1 MLPFL
6 VIPCLVIPC
15 LVIQSQLKKIKQV
28 AHQLKSGKNAT
39 DIKISKL
46 LDLKHLHT
54 SWTVDLHNHIHGEKE
69 IIIKRFIEVGVIE
82 VFNDARGIYERV
94 ENLFRS

>member
-28 AHQLKSGKNAT
+28 AHQLKSGKNPT

-54 SWTVDLHNHIHGEKE
+54 SWTVDLHNHIHGE
-69 IIIKRFIEVGVIE
+69 VGVIE